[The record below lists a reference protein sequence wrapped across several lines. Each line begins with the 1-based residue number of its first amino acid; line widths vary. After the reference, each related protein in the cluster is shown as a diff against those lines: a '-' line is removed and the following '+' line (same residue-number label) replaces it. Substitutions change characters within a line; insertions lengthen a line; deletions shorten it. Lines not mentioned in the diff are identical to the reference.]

1 MTVFQNHWHARVCI
15 KFSSLILSEN
25 STFRSKSPSNI
36 QGLGNYHCMFD
47 LFTYVSLLVFMF
59 LQYFLLRCACAVCM
73 CMSKMSKSVKKTEKL
88 NDFDFFLRRISIGH
102 YIKNTKSY
110 LVNMRQ
116 RKKTEPLPT
125 EYFSSILK
133 FKVAEGW
140 WRWIL

>member
-1 MTVFQNHWHARVCI
+1 
-15 KFSSLILSEN
+15 
-25 STFRSKSPSNI
+25 
-36 QGLGNYHCMFD
+36 
-47 LFTYVSLLVFMF
+47 
-59 LQYFLLRCACAVCM
+59 M

-102 YIKNTKSY
+102 YIKNTKPY

-133 FKVAEGW
+133 FKVAEG
-140 WRWIL
+140 